1 MGAIIFLTQANN
13 NGLITKKN
21 TVKNEKDQ
29 NFTKMNSLNESYENK
44 LDTESILSKDKL
56 LFEKRKCLDNY
67 NTESNKDKIE
77 NQVINTESI
86 QNKQS
91 NEIKNGQINQK
102 LIDMDN
108 TVKNLKIIFE
118 NTSLETTKS
127 IHNLKKNIIN
137 PKVNNFI
144 LI

>member
-127 IHNLKKNIIN
+127 RA
-137 PKVNNFI
+137 
-144 LI
+144 